1 MKTFKALVKA
11 QVKGNARN
19 LAVEIRAK
27 SSVEAKWMLQAIY
40 GFHAVLS
47 SPVEVLEAFPNEG
60 IMTKPP
66 TPEQQQIA
74 SLKAAKER
82 ASTALKNER
91 DRQKRSKALQSLR
104 SLSNINK

>member
-19 LAVEIRAK
+19 LAVEIRAN

-47 SPVEVLEAFPNEG
+47 SPVETLEEFANEG
-60 IMTKPP
+60 VMTQPP
-66 TPEQQQIA
+66 SPEQQQIA

-104 SLSNINK
+104 SLSNIN

>member
-19 LAVEIRAK
+19 LAVEIRAN
-27 SSVEAKWMLQAIY
+27 SSAEAKWLLQAIY

-47 SPVEVLEAFPNEG
+47 SPVEVQESFANEG
-60 IMTKPP
+60 IMTQPP
-66 TPEQQQIA
+66 SPEQQQIA

>member
-19 LAVEIRAK
+19 LAVEIRAN
-27 SSVEAKWMLQAIY
+27 SSAEAKWLLQAIY

-47 SPVEVLEAFPNEG
+47 SPVEVQESFANEG
-60 IMTKPP
+60 IMTQPP
-66 TPEQQQIA
+66 SPEQQQIA

-91 DRQKRSKALQSLR
+91 DRQKRSKAMKSLR
-104 SLSNINK
+104 SLPTTPL

>member
-19 LAVEIRAK
+19 LAVEIRAN
-27 SSVEAKWMLQAIY
+27 SSAEAKWLLQAIH

-47 SPVEVLEAFPNEG
+47 SPVEVQESFANEG
-60 IMTKPP
+60 IMTQPP
-66 TPEQQQIA
+66 SPEQQQIA

>member
-19 LAVEIRAK
+19 IAVEIRAN
-27 SSVEAKWMLQAIY
+27 SSVEAKWLLQAIY

-47 SPVEVLEAFPNEG
+47 SPVETLEEFSNEG
-60 IMTKPP
+60 VMTQPP
-66 TPEQQQIA
+66 SPEQQQIA

-104 SLSNINK
+104 SLSNIN

>member
-11 QVKGNARN
+11 QVKDNVRN
-19 LAVEIRAK
+19 LAVEIRAN
-27 SSVEAKWMLQAIY
+27 SSAEAKWLLQAIH

-47 SPVEVLEAFPNEG
+47 SPVEVQESFANEG
-60 IMTKPP
+60 IMTQPP
-66 TPEQQQIA
+66 SPEQQQIA

>member
-11 QVKGNARN
+11 QVKNNAQN
-19 LAVEIRAK
+19 LAVEIRAN
-27 SSVEAKWMLQAIY
+27 SSVEAKWLLQAIY

-47 SPVEVLEAFPNEG
+47 SPVEVQESFANEG
-60 IMTKPP
+60 IMTQPP
-66 TPEQQQIA
+66 TPEQQRIA

-104 SLSNINK
+104 SISRF

>member
-19 LAVEIRAK
+19 LAVEIRSN

-47 SPVEVLEAFPNEG
+47 SPVETLEEFSNEG
-60 IMTKPP
+60 VMTQPP
-66 TPEQQQIA
+66 SPEQQQIA

-104 SLSNINK
+104 SLSNIN

>member
-19 LAVEIRAK
+19 LAVEIRAN

-47 SPVEVLEAFPNEG
+47 SPVETLEEFSNEG
-60 IMTKPP
+60 VMTQPP
-66 TPEQQQIA
+66 SPEQQQIA

-104 SLSNINK
+104 SLSNIN

>member
-11 QVKGNARN
+11 QVGASAKNT
-19 LAVEIRAK
+19 AVEIRAN
-27 SSVEAKWMLQAIY
+27 SSVEAKWLLQAIY

-47 SPVEVLEAFPNEG
+47 SPVEVQESLANEG
-60 IMTKPP
+60 ITTQPP

-104 SLSNINK
+104 SLTTKTI

>member
-11 QVKGNARN
+11 QVSDNARN
-19 LAVEIRAK
+19 LAVEIRAN
-27 SSVEAKWMLQAIY
+27 SSAEAKWLLQAIY

-47 SPVEVLEAFPNEG
+47 SPIEALEALENEG
-60 IMTKPP
+60 IMTQPP

-91 DRQKRSKALQSLR
+91 DRQKRSKAMKSLR
-104 SLSNINK
+104 SLTIRTV

>member
-11 QVKGNARN
+11 QIKDNARN
-19 LAVEIRAK
+19 LSVEIRAN
-27 SSVEAKWMLQAIY
+27 SSSEAKWLLQAIY

-47 SPVEVLEAFPNEG
+47 SPVEVQQSFANEG
-60 IMTKPP
+60 VMTQPP
-66 TPEQQQIA
+66 SPEQQQIA

-91 DRQKRSKALQSLR
+91 DRQKRSKALQSLG
-104 SLSNINK
+104 SLTAKTI

>member
-1 MKTFKALVKA
+1 MKTFRALVKA
-11 QVKGNARN
+11 QVKDNAQN
-19 LAVEIRAK
+19 LAVEIRAN
-27 SSVEAKWMLQAIY
+27 SSVEAKWLLQAIY

-47 SPVEVLEAFPNEG
+47 SPVETLDEFAIEG
-60 IMTKPP
+60 TMNQPP
-66 TPEQQQIA
+66 TPEQQRIA

-104 SLSNINK
+104 SLTANTI

>member
-19 LAVEIRAK
+19 LAVEIRAN

-47 SPVEVLEAFPNEG
+47 SPVETLEEFSNEG
-60 IMTKPP
+60 VMTQPP
-66 TPEQQQIA
+66 SPEQQQIA

>member
-1 MKTFKALVKA
+1 MKTFKALIKA
-11 QVKGNARN
+11 QVNDNVRN
-19 LAVEIRAK
+19 LAVEIRAN
-27 SSVEAKWMLQAIY
+27 SSAEAKWLLQAIY

-47 SPVEVLEAFPNEG
+47 SPVEAIEALPNEG
-60 IMTKPP
+60 VMTKPP

-91 DRQKRSKALQSLR
+91 DRQKRTKALQSLS

>member
-19 LAVEIRAK
+19 LAVEIRAN
-27 SSVEAKWMLQAIY
+27 SSVEAKWLLQAIY

-47 SPVEVLEAFPNEG
+47 SPVEVEESVANEG
-60 IMTKPP
+60 IMTQPP
-66 TPEQQQIA
+66 SPEQQQIA

>member
-11 QVKGNARN
+11 QVKDNGRN
-19 LAVEIRAK
+19 FNVEIRAN
-27 SSVEAKWMLQAIY
+27 SSAEAKWLLQAIY

-47 SPVEVLEAFPNEG
+47 SPVEVQESFANEG
-60 IMTKPP
+60 IMTQPP
-66 TPEQQQIA
+66 SPEQQQIA

-104 SLSNINK
+104 SLSASS